1 MASDKNSH
9 LTAVAKLGK
18 KHGIKN
24 LVAVCPFEH
33 DLAWTEDEQSFVE
46 KSNEAELN
54 AVQSNSSL
62 TLMKTNLAF
71 GPETHLIH
79 FLSQC
84 AIVGK
89 APYKNLVS
97 LPKYNF

>member
-46 KSNEAELN
+46 KSNEA
-54 AVQSNSSL
+54 
-62 TLMKTNLAF
+62 
-71 GPETHLIH
+71 
-79 FLSQC
+79 
-84 AIVGK
+84 
-89 APYKNLVS
+89 
-97 LPKYNF
+97 